1 MDQRTLGRSSLSIA
15 PLALGGN
22 VFGWTADAATSFR
35 ILDAFV
41 DGGFNL
47 IDTANVYSRWAPGH
61 TGGESETVIGDW
73 LQKSGK
79 RNRVVIA
86 TKVGMEMTPQDKGL
100 SKAYIIRAAEESLA
114 RLRIDCI
121 DLYFSHTDD
130 NDTPLAE
137 TLEAHDQLVRQ
148 GKVRIIG
155 ASNYSAERLTEAL
168 GVSEANGYARYE
180 VLQPLYNLYDR
191 DTYESALQALCV
203 EQQVSVTPY
212 FGLASGFLTGKYRT
226 EADLEGRTRGG
237 GVKKYVNER
246 GLRILATLDQVGSRV
261 NATPAQVALAWLMTR
276 PAVAAPIAS
285 ATSVAQLEELMKAP
299 SVALDAEAMS
309 LLEKASA

>member
-285 ATSVAQLEELMKAP
+285 ATSVAQLEELMKAS